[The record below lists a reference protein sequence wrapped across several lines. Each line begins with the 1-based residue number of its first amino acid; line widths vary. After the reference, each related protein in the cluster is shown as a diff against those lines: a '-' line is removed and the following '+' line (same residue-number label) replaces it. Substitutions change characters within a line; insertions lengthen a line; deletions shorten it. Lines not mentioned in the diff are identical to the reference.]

1 MFVNIVLYSSGD
13 EVKEMEETAGKYVF
27 HIDVN
32 SAFLSWTA
40 AYRVNV
46 LGEKED
52 LREIPSIVGGDQ
64 EKRHGVVLAKSTPAK
79 KYGIQTG
86 EPIVAAQRKCPGL
99 VIVPPDHSLYA
110 ASSEAFMKILREYS
124 DNVIQYS
131 IDEAWIVFEGFEK
144 LYGCDRM
151 VNLAHEVKNRIKD
164 ALGFTVNVGVSTNFL
179 LAKTAGD
186 FSKPDKVHTLFPE
199 EIEKKMW
206 PLPVSDL
213 FLCGRSTVEKL
224 HRLGIRTIGELA
236 KADEGMIRAHLKKHG
251 QAIQGYARGGDLDP
265 GMVSHE
271 ANKGYGNSLTTPVD
285 IVTEEYARHLLLSLS
300 ETVGARLRADKVM
313 ASEIGIHLTT
323 CEFKKMSK
331 QMQFSSPT
339 NITEE
344 IYEAACQLFDKLWD
358 KKTPLRL
365 LGVRTSKVQ
374 EEAARQY
381 NIFDLEKNDRLEKLD
396 KAVDQIRGKFGE
408 DAIFRA
414 SFLEGNVS
422 HMSGGLNKKK
432 RSGGTLG
439 IDVESENVRDS

>member
-1 MFVNIVLYSSGD
+1 
-13 EVKEMEETAGKYVF
+13 MEETAGKYVF

-40 AYRVNV
+40 VYRVNV

-99 VIVPPDHSLYA
+99 VIVPPDHGLYV
-110 ASSEAFMKILREYS
+110 SSSRAFMKILQEYS

-131 IDEAWIVFEGFEK
+131 IDEAWIVFEGFDK

-151 VNLAHEVKNRIKD
+151 VNLAYELKDRIRD
-164 ALGFTVNVGVSTNFL
+164 ELGFTVNVGVSTNFL
-179 LAKTAGD
+179 LSKTAGD

-224 HRLGIRTIGELA
+224 HRLGIQTIGELA

-251 QAIQGYARGGDLDP
+251 QTIQGYARGVDLDP

-271 ANKGYGNSLTTPVD
+271 ANKGYGNSLTAPVD

-300 ETVGARLRADKVM
+300 ETVGARLRADNVM
-313 ASEIGIHLTT
+313 ISVVSVHLTT
-323 CEFKKMSK
+323 FEFKRMNK
-331 QMQFSSPT
+331 QMQLDSPT

-344 IYEAACQLFDKLWD
+344 IYEAACQILSRLWD
-358 KKTPLRL
+358 KKTPIRQM
-365 LGVRTSKVQ
+365 GVHTSKV
-374 EEAARQY
+374 EENAARQY
-381 NIFDLEKNDRLEKLD
+381 SIFDLEKSDKLEKLD
-396 KAVDQIRGKFGE
+396 KAVDQLRGKYGE
-408 DAIFRA
+408 DAVFRA
-414 SFLEGNVS
+414 SFLKSNVS
-422 HMSGGLNKKK
+422 HMSGGLDKQR
-432 RSGGTLG
+432 RSGVTLG
-439 IDVESENVRDS
+439 IDVEGENVKGR